1 MGRLARPFIEI
12 SPPHRRPPP
21 APPPTHPLP
30 TPAVVP
36 APGSEGKRQGRP
48 LRRCPRGSP
57 GHSCLP
63 TGLAGLVLGGSVTE
77 PSSRMEFC
85 GLSTEQAEEGD
96 GEGRGHRGPLSQG
109 Q

>member
-1 MGRLARPFIEI
+1 M
-12 SPPHRRPPP
+12 
-21 APPPTHPLP
+21 
-30 TPAVVP
+30 
-36 APGSEGKRQGRP
+36 
-48 LRRCPRGSP
+48 
-57 GHSCLP
+57 
-63 TGLAGLVLGGSVTE
+63 TE